1 LETGSNN
8 TLVALGGLGA
18 CYWSQGTSA
27 QIGPSTMDFQGK
39 NMCSTTSFGEVKPS
53 VPYNK
58 ILRHVK
64 EHYEYE
70 RDTS

>member
-1 LETGSNN
+1 VVSVFVIGPRVAGSNAAEGDGVLRSIKIRS
-8 TLVALGGLGA
+8 T
-18 CYWSQGTSA
+18 
-27 QIGPSTMDFQGK
+27 PSFG
-39 NMCSTTSFGEVKPS
+39 GEVKPDAQRR
-53 VPYNK
+53 N